1 MTVDEK
7 KKVLKSYRLLEE
19 EKEHFLD
26 QLLYWKNKAEKVG
39 SSIITP
45 KHGGIGNQLDGMG
58 NQLERAIDKYMEA
71 EQKYYQ
77 RVVEVDEI
85 LNDIEA
91 SIDELE
97 DDTLR
102 VLLRHR
108 YIDGM
113 KWEEI
118 AVKMHHGWSYIY
130 ELHSK
135 ALLLIKLKSTE

>member
-1 MTVDEK
+1 MSMTVDEK
-7 KKVLKSYRLLEE
+7 KKVLKSYRLLED

-77 RVVEVDEI
+77 RVVEVDTI
-85 LNDIEA
+85 LNDIES

-102 VLLRHR
+102 VLMRHR
-108 YIDGM
+108 YIEGHT
-113 KWEEI
+113 WEQV
-118 AVKMHHGWSYIY
+118 AVNMSYSWQHVHK
-130 ELHSK
+130 LHSL
-135 ALLLIKLKSTE
+135 ALQVIKLR